1 MTCLNIIVFEKIQYV
16 EFLYYYLLYNTLIH
30 TCNGKSRMQISN
42 TGDLQQNVDDDDH
55 ERIEEVEQEPHLHG
69 LDGGRAGQ
77 RGGDREVDGGQ
88 HHHARDVDRVHQVVL
103 GVS

>member
-1 MTCLNIIVFEKIQYV
+1 MENVMHL
-16 EFLYYYLLYNTLIH
+16 
-30 TCNGKSRMQISN
+30 SN
-42 TGDLQQNVDDDDH
+42 TGEDQYLQQNVDDDDH
-55 ERIEEVEQEPHLHG
+55 ERVEEVEQEPHLHR
-69 LDGGRAGQ
+69 LDGGRAGK

>member
-16 EFLYYYLLYNTLIH
+16 EFLYYYLLYNTLYIH
-30 TCNGKSRMQISN
+30 AMENGMQFSN

-55 ERIEEVEQEPHLHG
+55 EGIEEVEQEPHLHG

>member
-1 MTCLNIIVFEKIQYV
+1 MSNAMENVMHL
-16 EFLYYYLLYNTLIH
+16 
-30 TCNGKSRMQISN
+30 SN
-42 TGDLQQNVDDDDH
+42 TERASDLQQNVDDDDH
-55 ERIEEVEQEPHLHG
+55 EGVEEVEQEPHLHR

>member
-1 MTCLNIIVFEKIQYV
+1 ME
-16 EFLYYYLLYNTLIH
+16 
-30 TCNGKSRMQISN
+30 NGMQFSN

-55 ERIEEVEQEPHLHG
+55 EGIEEVEQEPHLHG